1 MEKEKWSK
9 FASWGFKYIFWLDFV
24 SVLMHK
30 RIIIS
35 YALIGRQIKW
45 AGKHLSVIKDISK

>member
-9 FASWGFKYIFWLDFV
+9 FASWGFKYIFWLGFV

-35 YALIGRQIKW
+35 YALIERQIKW
-45 AGKHLSVIKDISK
+45 GGKHLSVVKNISK